1 MTDSVNVSVI
11 LTTHSPFVLSDIP
24 QSNILYLENGE
35 DAREQMK
42 VKTFASNINELLAE
56 SFFLNGGFVGE
67 FASQVVNDLANFLL
81 NKQHERRWNMESAD
95 QLIETVGDDV
105 VKIQLRKLFIRKYG
119 KENQAYKTWVQ
130 KEFERLGLNQG
141 NR

>member
-1 MTDSVNVSVI
+1 MN
-11 LTTHSPFVLSDIP
+11 
-24 QSNILYLENGE
+24 
-35 DAREQMK
+35 

-67 FASQVVNDLANFLL
+67 FASQVVNDLANFLSGEG
-81 NKQHERRWNMESAD
+81 HERRWDMDSAD

-105 VKIQLRKLFIRKYG
+105 VKIQLRKLFIRKFG
-119 KENQAYKTWVQ
+119 KNNQAYKTWVQ
-130 KEFERLGLNQG
+130 KEFERLGLNQE